1 MQTKRSTINATE
13 TFPANNVIVQCV
25 NDCTEFVLS
34 SLAQCSD
41 QTCQEFLDPSWSD
54 TEESLTAPRQH
65 RQRRR
70 RQRQR
75 CQQRRVRNKK
85 EDDVETVTTTSIRS
99 QRKQRGLDAPAADR
113 DDKVPLT
120 EYDSEEEDQTR
131 LSKPKS
137 RSLIVNP
144 SRSEPDIT
152 NHRGKDHVTEEGG
165 YLERK
170 KVEELSDED
179 RDDVRSTRLQLTMSR
194 TNNDINSGKGDS
206 GTELLPKIHPTA
218 TITTSTGNSP
228 SEEKCPI
235 IRTSFWPTHH
245 PTSLYSNECKRG
257 YTEQTVPYD
266 TPIENAVDMTWRSV
280 EMKPTRFYNDNSNQS
295 IASETWSI
303 PSKPAS
309 LHDDTSNQSFVVN
322 KNSNNGNVELNNTTT
337 KLQHCDSNLTWS
349 ANKGDYQATFQ
360 NDDISIESFFS
371 DTSSSNSNSINIW
384 KRERLKTALQKF
396 LEDTPSSIESTSST
410 LSMEDRQDS
419 PSVDRY
425 HV

>member
-70 RQRQR
+70 RQR
-75 CQQRRVRNKK
+75 CQQRRVRNNK
-85 EDDVETVTTTSIRS
+85 EDGPETVTTTSIRS
-99 QRKQRGLDAPAADR
+99 QGQQRGLDAPGGDR

-120 EYDSEEEDQTR
+120 EYDRDENYNYYHTQDQSK
-131 LSKPKS
+131 LSKTTS

-144 SRSEPDIT
+144 NRSEPDIT
-152 NHRGKDHVTEEGG
+152 NHHVKDHVTEEGG
-165 YLERK
+165 YS
-170 KVEELSDED
+170 EELTDEE
-179 RDDVRSTRLQLTMSR
+179 RDDLRSTRFQSTMSR
-194 TNNDINSGKGDS
+194 TNNNLSSGDGDS
-206 GTELLPKIHPTA
+206 GGVNRSNDVGTDSLPKIHPTT
-218 TITTSTGNSP
+218 TIMASTGNSP
-228 SEEKCPI
+228 SEEKYQI

-245 PTSLYSNECKRG
+245 PTSFQSNECKRG
-257 YTEQTVPYD
+257 YTEQTD
-266 TPIENAVDMTWRSV
+266 TPIENAVDMTCRSI
-280 EMKPTRFYNDNSNQS
+280 EMKSARFYHDNSNES
-295 IASETWSI
+295 IASDTWSL

-309 LHDDTSNQSFVVN
+309 LQDDTSYQSLVN
-322 KNSNNGNVELNNTTT
+322 KNFNGNVELDNPTTR
-337 KLQHCDSNLTWS
+337 LQHYED
-349 ANKGDYQATFQ
+349 QARFQ
-360 NDDISIESFFS
+360 QDDISIESFFS

-396 LEDTPSSIESTSST
+396 LEDKSSSIESTSS
-410 LSMEDRQDS
+410 LSIEDRQDS